1 MPTLQRIFVTGAT
14 GFIGSRLTRRLVE
27 DGYTVGVII
36 RDGSDPRQF
45 EEILEKLSVFKGDI
59 RDGNATFQLISD
71 FSPDCII
78 HLVTYYA
85 VEHVPA
91 EVEVMVDTNVK
102 GTINLLDAAR
112 QHGVKLF
119 INTSTSAVYEQKDRQ
134 LSETDAVHPQN
145 LYAVTKYQAE
155 IASDFYAL
163 NYGVDAISLR
173 VFPPYGPGDHD
184 RRLIP
189 YIIKS
194 FLDGKSPTL
203 TTGLQKWDYLYVDDL
218 VNAFLAVLRNYPF
231 ANHYEVVNIGTGSPV
246 SIRDLVMTVMKKMGR
261 KYPLAWGAVPH
272 RKNEVWF
279 NSADITKAQKF
290 LGWKP
295 ETGLDEGLERTIAW
309 CRNKQ
314 GFP

>member
-1 MPTLQRIFVTGAT
+1 MHNLQRIFVTGAT
-14 GFIGSRLTRRLVE
+14 GFIGSRLTRQLVE
-27 DGYTVGVII
+27 SGYTVGVII
-36 RDGSDPRQF
+36 RDGSDP
-45 EEILEKLSVFKGDI
+45 IKIGDLLNKITVFRGDI
-59 RDGNATFQLISD
+59 RNGNEVSEIIAG

-119 INTSTSAVYEQKDRQ
+119 VNTSTSAVYEQKDRK
-134 LSETDAVHPQN
+134 LSETDPVHPQN

-155 IASDFYAL
+155 TASEFYAL

-189 YIIKS
+189 FIIKS
-194 FLDGKSPTL
+194 FLDGKSPAL

-218 VNAFLAVLRNYPF
+218 VNAFLAVLCNYPF
-231 ANHYEVVNIGTGSPV
+231 ANHYEVVNVGTGSPV
-246 SIRDLVMTVMKKMGR
+246 SIRDLVITVMKKMGR
-261 KYPLAWGAVPH
+261 EFPLEWGAVPH

-279 NSADITKAQKF
+279 NSADISKARNY
-290 LGWKP
+290 LGWIP
-295 ETGLDEGLERTIAW
+295 ATGLDEGLERTIAW
-309 CRNKQ
+309 CRKK
-314 GFP
+314 

>member
-1 MPTLQRIFVTGAT
+1 MHNLKRIFVTGAT

-27 DGYTVGVII
+27 DGYTVGVLI
-36 RDGSDPRQF
+36 RNGSDPKRLADLF
-45 EEILEKLSVFKGDI
+45 ENLLVFTGDI
-59 RDGNATFQLISD
+59 RDGNEISRIISD

-85 VEHVPA
+85 VEHVPT

-119 INTSTSAVYEQKDRQ
+119 INTSSSAVFEQKNQQ
-134 LSETDAVHPQN
+134 LSETDPVNPQN

-155 IASDFYAL
+155 IASGFYAL

-189 YIIKS
+189 YIIRS
-194 FLDGKSPTL
+194 FLDGKSPAL
-203 TTGLQKWDYLYVDDL
+203 TTGLQRWDYLYVDDL
-218 VNAFLAVLRNYPF
+218 VNAYLAVLQKYPF
-231 ANHYEVVNIGTGSPV
+231 SNHHEVMNIGTGYPV
-246 SIRDLVMTVMKKMGR
+246 SIRDLVTAIMKKMGVAF
-261 KYPLAWGAVPH
+261 PLVWGSIPH

-279 NSADITKAQKF
+279 NSADIRKAQEL
-290 LGWKP
+290 LGWVP
-295 ETGLDEGLERTIAW
+295 LTGLDEGLGRTIEW
-309 CRNKQ
+309 CRKK
-314 GFP
+314 